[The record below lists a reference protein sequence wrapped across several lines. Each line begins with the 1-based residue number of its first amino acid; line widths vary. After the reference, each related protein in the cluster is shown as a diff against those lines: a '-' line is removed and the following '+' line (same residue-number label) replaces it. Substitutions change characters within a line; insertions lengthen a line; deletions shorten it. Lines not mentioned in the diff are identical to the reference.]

1 VVGQIK
7 IVGILM
13 MVNGAII
20 AIVGALYAAMGP
32 MMMAIAPPPPAA
44 GGGPPPE
51 LFLIIYG
58 VLGGVILISGAVN
71 VVAGF
76 RVMSMRNRVFGIV
89 ALFLNVVSLI
99 TCYCAPLAIAMM
111 IYGLVVLFQPD
122 VSQAFDAVARGATQ
136 EEAIRKHTRRYD
148 DVRDDYDEMSG
159 SRRQWDEDRRR
170 RRDQNDEPRLDADE
184 DSVR

>member
-1 VVGQIK
+1 MVGQIK

-13 MVNGAII
+13 MVNGSII

-32 MMMAIAPPPPAA
+32 MMMAIGPPPPAA
-44 GGGPPPE
+44 GGGPRPE

-71 VVAGF
+71 IVAGF

-111 IYGLVVLFQPD
+111 IYGLIVLFQPD
-122 VSQAFDAVARGATQ
+122 VNRAFEEVARGATP
-136 EEAIRKHTRRYD
+136 EEAVRKLTKRYD

-170 RRDQNDEPRLDADE
+170 RRDQNDDLRLDTE
-184 DSVR
+184 DDSGR